1 MMTKKEEEKIISWL
15 VGHNIRDCHRHW
27 HCHRPRPHHRH
38 RHRHRH
44 RRHHHRHHRHEKIKP
59 WLAGHYTRDWLIAL
73 SCSLL
78 GSRACLPP
86 HNSSHGDLIIVINIG
101 INIVIIIIIIINI
114 GIIIVINIGINIG
127 INIVI
132 TNSIIIALSC
142 SLLGLLTTQ
151 VMMMRISTSN

>member
-1 MMTKKEEEKIISWL
+1 MMMTKKEEEKIISWL
-15 VGHNIRDCHRHW
+15 VGHNIRDCHRHR
-27 HCHRPRPHHRH
+27 HCHRPHRPHR
-38 RHRHRH
+38 RHRH

-101 INIVIIIIIIINI
+101 IIVVINI
-114 GIIIVINIGINIG
+114 GIII
-127 INIVI
+127 
-132 TNSIIIALSC
+132 ALSC
-142 SLLGLLTTQ
+142 FLLGFLTTQ

>member
-1 MMTKKEEEKIISWL
+1 MMMTKKEEEKIISWL
-15 VGHNIRDCHRHW
+15 VGHNIRDCHRHR
-27 HCHRPRPHHRH
+27 HCHRPHRPHR
-38 RHRHRH
+38 RHRH

-101 INIVIIIIIIINI
+101 IIIIIIGINS
-114 GIIIVINIGINIG
+114 GINIG

-132 TNSIIIALSC
+132 NIGIIIALSC